1 MKRILVLLAVTLLVV
16 PSLMAAERPE
26 IIIVNSI
33 PVDFAPFSMINNLTA
48 RINAVMGAE
57 AHLNSGF
64 DCTGVVELR
73 FLDGAGG
80 VLSQKT
86 ARISPTAVESLEF
99 TPAREATGRMVI
111 RPQISWVEYP
121 PGPCRGIVLANTE
134 VFSNETGNTQCV
146 THGIIIVN
154 SSQQ

>member
-1 MKRILVLLAVTLLVV
+1 MRRILLLLALTVLVV

-26 IIIVNSI
+26 IIIINNV

-48 RINAVMGAE
+48 RINAVLGAE
-57 AHLNSGF
+57 PHLNSGF

-80 VLSQKT
+80 VLAQKT

-99 TPAREATGRMVI
+99 TPAREAAGRMVV
-111 RPQISWVEYP
+111 RPQISWVQAP
-121 PGPCRGIVLANTE
+121 SGVCRGIVLANTE
-134 VFSNETGNTQCV
+134 VFSNETGNTQFV